1 MGAIAGQ
8 GRHACRVSE
17 SRGQAIGFREAPVGA
32 RIKLIEKI

>member
-8 GRHACRVSE
+8 DRQACRVSE

-32 RIKLIEKI
+32 RVKLIEKI